1 MSEETEPWRYPRL
14 SDRDL
19 LLCIGRDLKRLY
31 AVTLQQPLPDDIEA
45 LLQKIEKAE
54 LNRMLRKHRAGDDAC
69 PLHGPW

>member
-14 SDRDL
+14 SDREL

-45 LLQKIEKAE
+45 LLQRIEKAE
-54 LNRMLRKHRAGDDAC
+54 LERTLRKQ
-69 PLHGPW
+69 